1 MAGEDRHHVGVIE
14 VPIHKLA
21 KPSLRASPLMHH
33 LFTVDLASVDEPR
46 LSLVLNDSGD
56 ATKFGRQTS
65 ALCAL
70 SRPEYFSPFYV
81 EPLDDSDHPG
91 RFAINFRFSEWG
103 RKGAI
108 GLDDRACDG
117 LGWPVMRSAQ
127 LEENAKVAQRVIEH
141 DQSNISTTQS
151 SILNENRNPEM
162 SRSENEEELNNV
174 HADAE
179 VTFIR
184 PGVVVLSRPHPSA
197 LKTRM
202 DIYEEIRDI
211 LQDTLDA
218 KGRTFEVHV
227 VDEPDPGVLG
237 NLAYDEPATTYLNCY
252 FVNGGL
258 ILSQFGDAQR
268 VQEALALFRA
278 LCPNRVVQPVHV
290 TGLPLAVGI
299 DALAYRHTG
308 GSIDPMY
315 FVILD

>member
-1 MAGEDRHHVGVIE
+1 MSNHLTIVTTQGDLRSISG
-14 VPIHKLA
+14 LA
-21 KPSLRASPLMHH
+21 
-33 LFTVDLASVDEPR
+33 
-46 LSLVLNDSGD
+46 NGD
-56 ATKFGRQTS
+56 AKAPSVLMTVPATGSAGQLCGQHSLKKMQKLRSVLLNMINQTS
-65 ALCAL
+65 PVIRIESKVCLKGGALVA
-70 SRPEYFSPFYV
+70 
-81 EPLDDSDHPG
+81 
-91 RFAINFRFSEWG
+91 
-103 RKGAI
+103 
-108 GLDDRACDG
+108 DG
-117 LGWPVMRSAQ
+117 DGTLLA
-127 LEENAKVAQRVIEH
+127 
-141 DQSNISTTQS
+141 TQS

-162 SRSENEEELNNV
+162 SRSENEEELNSLLGTEKITWFPGRKGLDVTDV

-308 GSIDPMY
+308 GSIDPMN